1 MGSAPRYAARRLPA
15 AVPELSVVVP
25 VFNERATVGAAVD
38 ELLGAELGV
47 DGVELVLVDDG
58 STGGTRELLGN
69 GNWERGGRSHRSR
82 ACQRGLRDGARHR
95 P

>member
-25 VFNERATVGAAVD
+25 VFNARATVGAAVD

-58 STGGTRELLGN
+58 STGGTHELLGN
-69 GNWERGGRSHRSR
+69 GNWERGGRSHRPR